1 MNAVLTPWGSSIAA
15 GGRESQCQER
25 FLLEFVRFGRAS
37 RRAGARRALHR
48 AHLKTLG
55 LGQTFEPRQYVE
67 KRSHVRGLF
76 LDPDDFPGLGML
88 GQSGRNFRPR
98 QRIGLVKEKDGCA
111 AVLAAAAFAAKFVTH
126 LPAGDQYTL
135 CV

>member
-1 MNAVLTPWGSSIAA
+1 MGGSIPA
-15 GGRESQCQER
+15 GGRESQGQQR
-25 FLLEFVRFGRAS
+25 FLLEFVRFGRTS

-48 AHLKTLG
+48 AHWKTLG

-76 LDPDDFPGLGML
+76 LNPHDFPGMGML
-88 GQSGRNFRPR
+88 PQGRRNFRPR
-98 QRIGLVKEKDGCA
+98 QGIELVEEKDGCA
-111 AVLAAAAFAAKFVTH
+111 AVLAAATLTAKLMAD
-126 LPAGDQYTL
+126 LPAGDQYTF